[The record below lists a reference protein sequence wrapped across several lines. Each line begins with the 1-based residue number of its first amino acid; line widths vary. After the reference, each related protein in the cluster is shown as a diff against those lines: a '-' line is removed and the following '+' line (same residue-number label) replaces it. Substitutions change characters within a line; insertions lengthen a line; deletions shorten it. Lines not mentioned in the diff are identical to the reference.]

1 MNLNTSKNK
10 IKKPFSDQA
19 FNTVLMIIA
28 TVVLILVLYPMI
40 YVLSSSF
47 SSGYAITSG
56 RVFLWPVDFSVQ
68 GYKKVFADPSI
79 WRGYANTIYYVIG
92 GTLVSLIMTICGAY
106 PLSRKN
112 YQAKPFVEKFLTA
125 SMLLGGGLIPTFIV
139 VSNLGLVDT
148 QLYMIIS
155 GVVGIS
161 WIIIMRTF
169 FQNNVPYEL
178 LESAKMDG
186 ITDIGYLLK
195 VTLPLSKAVISV
207 ICLYA
212 VVGKWNSYMTPMIY
226 LTTPD
231 YYPLQIILK
240 DLLLESQ
247 SIGQGAAAAD
257 SAEIAKAQEYAD
269 TIRYSLIVVSI
280 VPMLILYPFI
290 QKFFEKGVT
299 MGSVKG

>member
-1 MNLNTSKNK
+1 MKLNSSKNK
-10 IKKPFSDQA
+10 IRKPFSDQA
-19 FNTVLMIIA
+19 FNTVLMVIA
-28 TVVLILVLYPMI
+28 TIVLILVLYPMI

-56 RVFLWPVDFSVQ
+56 RVYLWPVDFSLL
-68 GYKKVFADPSI
+68 GYKKVFQDPVI
-79 WRGYANTIYYVIG
+79 WRGYANTIYYVLG
-92 GTLVSLIMTICGAY
+92 GTLASLIMTICGAY

-112 YQAKPFVEKFLTA
+112 YQAKPLIEKLLTI
-125 SMLLGGGLIPTFIV
+125 SMLLSGGLIPTFIV

-148 QLYMIIS
+148 QFYMIIS
-155 GVVGIS
+155 GIVGIS

-186 ITDIGYLLK
+186 ITDFGYLLK

-231 YYPLQIILK
+231 YYPLQLILK
-240 DLLLESQ
+240 GLLLEAEAL
-247 SIGQGAAAAD
+247 GQGGAAAD
-257 SAEIAKAQEYAD
+257 SAEVAQAQAYAD
-269 TIRYSLIVVSI
+269 TIRYSLIIVSI